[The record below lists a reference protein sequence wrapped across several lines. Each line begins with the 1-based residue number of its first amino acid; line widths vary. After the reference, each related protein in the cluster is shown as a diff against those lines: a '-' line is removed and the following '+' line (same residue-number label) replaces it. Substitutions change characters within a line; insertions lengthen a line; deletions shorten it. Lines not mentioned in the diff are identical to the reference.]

1 MVRIKT
7 LNDIDKDKLKSLFKK
22 RGHSILSP
30 NFLEQVKRIL
40 EGRQQ
45 GMEVHQCRCGELM
58 VFSETYAE
66 SLRKKYQTDDIPC
79 KVCGGREDNI
89 FSMHIFKRFEDI
101 TKFLDER
108 YVFTTKSAA
117 TLKPEDVDALGK
129 MALGLFPTN
138 THAEMLVGYFDFMK
152 ALSWHFPQRIS
163 KTKNIVKK
171 LFERARKKNEEEFER
186 LYYTLLDWEESHKAE
201 INIFSKQDIMSVLR
215 AKNSLRSLEED
226 LVEKEEIDLEKAEVQ
241 LALSTYQDA
250 AEIKAYLDILANIL
264 HILHGEKISV
274 DPFKAIRLLPLK
286 VGGKFRK
293 VASLADKIEY
303 LQGKLPF
310 KIADAYN
317 THLRN
322 AIAHNEYEI
331 RAKERK
337 IVLTRYSETLT
348 FDEFRKVFRPL
359 KNLHYSI
366 NSYLADCHIEK
377 TRLIVINQGIGA
389 LILSY
394 TDFFEE
400 QGKLHPKVPCDAQLN
415 IYQYWD
421 FATFEEG
428 ERVFPKFEIRFEEKD
443 QTMIVDFGENGA
455 LYHFPNAPELVEWLE
470 QLILTGRLHLTLYI
484 IAPILPIFAQKAIL
498 RVPLGKIMDVYVL
511 SVDEKT
517 MSVSPELVRDI
528 IKFLRE

>member
-1 MVRIKT
+1 MVRIKA
-7 LNDIDKDKLKSLFKK
+7 LNDIDKDKLKRLFRK
-22 RGHSILSP
+22 RGHGILSP
-30 NFLEQVKRIL
+30 NFLEQVKRVL
-40 EGRQQ
+40 EAKQH

-58 VFSETYAE
+58 ILSESHAE

-79 KVCGGREDNI
+79 KVCGGREANI

-129 MALGLFPTN
+129 KALGLFPTN

-152 ALSWHFPQRIS
+152 ALSWHFPQRIP
-163 KTKNIVKK
+163 KTMNIVKK
-171 LFERARKKNEEEFER
+171 LFEKARKKNEEEFER
-186 LYYTLLDWEESHKAE
+186 LYSTLLDWEESHKAE
-201 INIFSKQDIMSVLR
+201 INIFGKQDIMSVLR
-215 AKNSLRSLEED
+215 SKNSLRSLEEE
-226 LVEKEEIDLEKAEVQ
+226 LVEKEEIDLEKAKVQ

-250 AEIKAYLDILANIL
+250 AEIKVYLDILVNVL
-264 HILHGEKISV
+264 RILHGEKISL
-274 DPFKAIRLLPLK
+274 DPFKAVRLPPLK

-303 LQGKLPF
+303 LQDKLPF

-337 IVLTRYSETLT
+337 IVLTKYSETLT
-348 FDEFRKVFRPL
+348 FDEFRKIFRTL
-359 KNLHYSI
+359 KKLHYSI
-366 NSYLADCHIEK
+366 NSYLADYHIEK

-389 LILSY
+389 LILAY
-394 TDFFEE
+394 TDCFEE
-400 QGKLHPKVPCDAQLN
+400 QGKLHPKIPCDAQLS

-428 ERVFPKFEIRFEEKD
+428 KRVFPKFEIQFEEKEL
-443 QTMIVDFGENGA
+443 TMIVDFGENGA
-455 LYHFPNAPELVEWLE
+455 LYHFPNTSELVEWLE
-470 QLILTGRLHLTLYI
+470 QLILTGQLHLALYT
-484 IAPILPIFAQKAIL
+484 IAPILPIFAPKAIL
-498 RVPLGKIMDVYVL
+498 RVPVGKVMDVYVL
-511 SVDEKT
+511 NVDEKT
-517 MSVSPELVRDI
+517 TGISPELVHDI
-528 IKFLRE
+528 IEFLGE